1 MLDLRGNEIP
11 LNWQLNYLQHIA
23 KTISTEKFSYTHEME
38 KKKSATPLQ
47 LDDHQ
52 HRGCDAI
59 VQQ

>member
-1 MLDLRGNEIP
+1 MKSH
-11 LNWQLNYLQHIA
+11 WQLNYPQHIA
-23 KTISTEKFSYTHEME
+23 KTISTEKFSYKHEME
-38 KKKSATPLQ
+38 EKKSATPLQ